1 MIRDGDKRAGLDL
14 LAITQQMNKSK
25 EREDQ
30 IMVLIFVNNL
40 DPSKGTPAGAKLI
53 TNQVNDLLEEIFDI
67 IERKQLQYS
76 NTKH

>member
-1 MIRDGDKRAGLDL
+1 
-14 LAITQQMNKSK
+14 MNKSK
-25 EREDQ
+25 DREDQ

-53 TNQVNDLLEEIFDI
+53 TNQVDDLLEEIFDI